1 MRPADAI
8 VVLGAA
14 QYDGIPSPVYEARL
28 RHAVELYVAGV
39 APLLVVTGGGQVG
52 DRTTEAAAGR
62 KYALNAGVPDSAILV
77 EDNSRTTIQ
86 SLTAV
91 SELLRASGATTVVL
105 VSDRTHM
112 LRALR
117 MATDLGL
124 TARTSPAPD
133 SPTER
138 DLANRSEAT
147 VHELAALA
155 LYFLGRGS

>member
-1 MRPADAI
+1 M
-8 VVLGAA
+8 
-14 QYDGIPSPVYEARL
+14 
-28 RHAVELYVAGV
+28 
-39 APLLVVTGGGQVG
+39 TGGGQVG

-62 KYALNAGVPDSAILV
+62 AYALNAGVPDSAILV

-124 TARTSPAPD
+124 TARTSPAQD

>member
-1 MRPADAI
+1 M
-8 VVLGAA
+8 
-14 QYDGIPSPVYEARL
+14 YEARL
-28 RHAVELYVAGV
+28 RHAVELYTTGV
-39 APLLVVTGGGQVG
+39 APLLVVTGGGQRG
-52 DRTTEAAAGR
+52 DRTTEAAVGR
-62 KYALNAGVPDSAILV
+62 AYALAAGVPDHAILV

-86 SLTAV
+86 SLSAV
-91 SELLRASGATTVVL
+91 SELLRASGSTTVVL

-124 TARTSPAPD
+124 TARTSPATD

-147 VHELAALA
+147 VHELVALA